1 MASNEEDKEFEE
13 DYSGF
18 GQFEENQ
25 PDESVTDPDPREE
38 PQPDES
44 VTDPDPHEEQQP
56 DLDPEFI
63 KHMNEITKQKQKNMY
78 NMLENDEGYDIDK
91 DKATKIVN
99 TCNNKKNRHSALYCR
114 DQIVLK
120 YTKDLINHIIHK
132 LQTYDDGIRLF
143 NKFKEYVTKYTKESI
158 DNIFIYSR
166 VAVFSGFNN
175 KASISKYAINEKFI
189 NQKDE
194 NNNMIINIIWTYLI
208 FFIDEIK
215 KQNPSLANKYYKK
228 IYIFLNF
235 EEMFLKEKEEKMDYW
250 RKKDIYK
257 GLSDL
262 VDATLSNPSLNDFFK
277 IKKDID
283 IVGDKSI
290 KTFLSTDCSN
300 LIESSQHTDST
311 ANLYG
316 GRKRRTRRKHFR
328 RGTSSTCKK
337 THFRRGTTS
346 KCHKTHFSMEQVQK
360 CRKTLKRK
368 GKKTLKRK

>member
-1 MASNEEDKEFEE
+1 MSGNRDEDEDFENKF
-13 DYSGF
+13 DGF
-18 GQFEENQ
+18 GDFEENQ
-25 PDESVTDPDPREE
+25 PH
-38 PQPDES
+38 ES
-44 VTDPDPHEEQQP
+44 VTDPDPHEEQQSDESVTDPEPQP

-63 KHMNEITKQKQKNMY
+63 KHMNQITKEKQKNMY
-78 NMLENDEGYDIDK
+78 NMLENDEGYDIDE

-175 KASISKYAINEKFI
+175 KASISKYVINEKFI

-194 NNNMIINIIWTYLI
+194 NNNKIINIIWTYLI

-215 KQNPSLANKYYKK
+215 KQTPSLANKYYKK

-235 EEMFLKEKEEKMDYW
+235 EEMFLKEKKEKMEYW
-250 RKKDIYK
+250 RKKDIYE

-262 VDATLSNPSLNDFFK
+262 VDATLSNPSLNDFFE

-300 LIESSQHTDST
+300 LIESKSSQHTDST

-316 GRKRRTRRKHFR
+316 GRKQRTRRKHFR
-328 RGTSSTCKK
+328 RGKSSKGK
-337 THFRRGTTS
+337 
-346 KCHKTHFSMEQVQK
+346 KTHFSMEQVQK

-368 GKKTLKRK
+368 GKKTLKRKGKKTLKRK